1 MLVGVSSV
9 AFVAA
14 RLGNAPTVAVTAAA
28 TAVGLLVAVYC

>member
-1 MLVGVSSV
+1 MLAGVSSV

-14 RLGNAPTVAVTAAA
+14 RLGNAATVAVTAA